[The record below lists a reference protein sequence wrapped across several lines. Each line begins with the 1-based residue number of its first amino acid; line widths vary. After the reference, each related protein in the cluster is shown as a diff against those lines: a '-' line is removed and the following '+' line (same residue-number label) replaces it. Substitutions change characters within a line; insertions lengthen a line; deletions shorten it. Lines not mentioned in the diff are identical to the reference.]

1 MIKILGT
8 TILAAVMIVSA
19 APAFAGGKAGCCM
32 KQAAHEATMRCM
44 NVDMAALNLTP
55 DQKQKVEKW
64 REECCNAGCTKES
77 HAKFLKKAKGILSP
91 EQYEKLKAAGEP
103 GKKTEA

>member
-8 TILAAVMIVSA
+8 MILATMMISA
-19 APAFAGGKAGCCM
+19 MPAFAGGKAGCCM

-44 NVDMAALNLTP
+44 HIDMAALNLTP
-55 DQKQKVEKW
+55 DQKGKIEKW

-77 HAKFLKKAKGILSP
+77 HAKFLQKAKGVLSP
-91 EQYEKLKAAGEP
+91 EQYEKLKASGEHS
-103 GKKTEA
+103 GKKTQA